1 MPGDGESCERGRRHS
16 DEEDQ
21 DDDDGEELDDS
32 DSAFY
37 TRIEGVR
44 DRLRVYALQF
54 SAELEVP
61 CSNGT
66 YCSEGGECRPIRG
79 ELDIINHQIY
89 FYPCNYFSFLIV

>member
-1 MPGDGESCERGRRHS
+1 MPRDGESCEQRRHHS
-16 DEEDQ
+16 DEENQ
-21 DDDDGEELDDS
+21 DGDDGEKLDDS

-54 SAELEVP
+54 SAESEVT

-66 YCSEGGECRPIRG
+66 YCSEEGECRPIQG
-79 ELDIINHQIY
+79 
-89 FYPCNYFSFLIV
+89 

>member
-1 MPGDGESCERGRRHS
+1 MPSDGESCERRRHHS

-32 DSAFY
+32 DSDFY

-66 YCSEGGECRPIRG
+66 YCSEEGECRPIRG
-79 ELDIINHQIY
+79 
-89 FYPCNYFSFLIV
+89 

>member
-1 MPGDGESCERGRRHS
+1 MPGDGESCERRRHHS

-21 DDDDGEELDDS
+21 DEDDSEELDDS

-54 SAELEVP
+54 SAESEVP

-66 YCSEGGECRPIRG
+66 YCSEEGECRLIQG
-79 ELDIINHQIY
+79 QLDIINHQIY
-89 FYPCNYFSFLIV
+89 FCRCNYFHF